1 MINLALTHEQIRNY
15 QPKNNC
21 LADKTILVTGAG
33 DGIGRIAA
41 LTYAKYGATVL
52 LLGKTLS
59 KLTAVYDEIEQQ
71 GGAQPVVIA
80 LNLEGAKAEDMTNLV
95 ELIIKETGQLDGIL
109 HNAAILGDLAPLES
123 YDIGV
128 FEQVMNV
135 NFMATLRLTQ
145 ALLPVLKKSANG
157 SVVFTS
163 SSVGSEPRAF
173 WGAYAISK
181 QAVEGISSLFTQ
193 ETKNTTNLRFNC
205 VNPGATRTRMRAE
218 AKPNEDPMTLKTPED
233 IMPAYVCL
241 MTDDSLD
248 VKGEVINL
256 NLQP

>member
-15 QPKNNC
+15 QPKDNC

-256 NLQP
+256 QPK

>member
-1 MINLALTHEQIRNY
+1 MTHLPLTHEQIRNY
-15 QPKNNC
+15 QPKENC
-21 LADKTILVTGAG
+21 LSDKTILVTGAG
-33 DGIGRIAA
+33 DGIGRVAA

-71 GGAQPVVIA
+71 GGKQPVVIA
-80 LNLEGAKAEDMTNLV
+80 LNLEGAKTEDMTNLV
-95 ELIIKETGQLDGIL
+95 ELIVKQTGQLDGIL
-109 HNAAILGDLAPLES
+109 HNAAVLGDLAPLES

-128 FEQVMNV
+128 FKRVMNI
-135 NFMATLRLTQ
+135 NFTATLRLTQ
-145 ALLPVLKKSANG
+145 ALLPLLKKSDNG

-205 VNPGATRTRMRAE
+205 VNPGATRTKMRAE
-218 AKPNEDPMTLKTPED
+218 ASPNEDPMTLKTPED

-241 MTDDSLD
+241 MSDDSFD
-248 VKGEVINL
+248 TKGEVID
-256 NLQP
+256 LQPK